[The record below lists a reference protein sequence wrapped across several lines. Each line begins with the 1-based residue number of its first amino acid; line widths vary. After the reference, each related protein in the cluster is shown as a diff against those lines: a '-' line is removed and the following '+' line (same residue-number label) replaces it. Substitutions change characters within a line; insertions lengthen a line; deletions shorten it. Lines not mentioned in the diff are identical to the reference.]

1 MEEIEKKVETR
12 TEKNI
17 LEKILDNKA
26 LIFII
31 AGILARFLMLFYYY
45 YSHIIFSGRSWGDVE
60 LNFNQSIYYPPLGT
74 AMLDLFRLISFDFI
88 EVFAF
93 WAFLWDLGTTLMFYF
108 VLKNFNI
115 KNINYAFGL
124 FLVNPFYFLH
134 NSFSLENCGYH
145 ITDAFF
151 FFFLFLA
158 LIFYPRKENYA
169 RYLFY
174 IFLGISMCVKYYT
187 LPALGIFFLK
197 YLCEK
202 DWNELKRFML
212 SIVPIIIVFLIVPIV
227 FIEPYLSDL
236 LAWYSIGKKVPLY
249 LRIIPIGLIA
259 LFFIT
264 FRLKNSNGFE
274 IIIIS
279 IIAMASFMVFSYPY
293 LRWFQSIIFYGILV
307 ERDFFKFDLNLGI
320 VKRTINV
327 NNHTL
332 TFYLSFVGVFLSY
345 LFILYIII

>member
-1 MEEIEKKVETR
+1 MEEIENKIETKL
-12 TEKNI
+12 EKNV
-17 LEKILDNKA
+17 LEKILDHKA

-31 AGILARFLMLFYYY
+31 AGILARILMLFYYY
-45 YSHIIFSGRSWGDVE
+45 YSHIKFPSRTWGDVE

-74 AMLDLFRLISFDFI
+74 AMLDLFRFISFGFI

-108 VLKNFNI
+108 VLKNFHI
-115 KNINYAFGL
+115 KNIFYAFGL

-151 FFFLFLA
+151 FFFLFMA

-187 LPALGIFFLK
+187 LPALGFFFLK
-197 YLCEK
+197 YLFEK
-202 DWNELKRFML
+202 DWKELKRFML
-212 SIVPIIIVFLIVPIV
+212 CLVPILTVFLIVPIL

-236 LAWYSIGKKVPLY
+236 LEWYSIGGGTPLY

-259 LFFIT
+259 LLFII
-264 FRLKNSNGFE
+264 FRLRKSDGFE
-274 IIIIS
+274 IVIIS
-279 IIAMASFMVFSYPY
+279 IIAMASFMVFSYRY

-327 NNHTL
+327 NNHIL
-332 TFYLSFVGVFLSY
+332 TFYLSFIGVFLSY
-345 LFILYIII
+345 LFILYVI